1 MKFINLLK
9 KELSELINK
18 QMLISLVFVLSVF
31 LIMGNVMQS
40 ATNEIVNDAKNPQ
53 INLCNMDAS
62 DITKEMLEYFNSNG
76 SKVNFV
82 DADENDLA
90 APFKNQKKLKS
101 YVVIP
106 KGFGETL
113 ENGKKPE
120 ILSINKVQSVS
131 TFSGMTGGTEGT
143 ISLINGFVALK
154 LAEQQGVSE
163 KELGIIEAP
172 LTVTEHTVVADK
184 SAKISS
190 SSIMTKLLTQNMILP
205 LIVMMLIMLTS
216 QSLIASISNEKIDKT
231 LETLLSAPISRGS
244 IITAKMLAA
253 AIVAL
258 LNAGVMMIGF
268 SSYTKGMTGA
278 VSEEVSNSIQSAASS
293 IISSSDAMKQLGLTL
308 GAGDYLLIGLQLF
321 ITIMIC
327 LAISIILGA
336 LVNDSKSAQTMLLP
350 IMMMVMIPWLVTLFA
365 DVNSLP
371 TAAKF
376 IIWAIPFTHT
386 FTAMPNLMF
395 GNHVAFW
402 GGLAYQIVFFA
413 IVMFFALKLFKS
425 DKILTI
431 SLNLGQKS
439 RFKKSSQNNED

>member
-18 QMLISLVFVLSVF
+18 QMLISLVFVLSIF

-216 QSLIASISNEKIDKT
+216 QSLIASISNE
-231 LETLLSAPISRGS
+231 
-244 IITAKMLAA
+244 
-253 AIVAL
+253 
-258 LNAGVMMIGF
+258 
-268 SSYTKGMTGA
+268 
-278 VSEEVSNSIQSAASS
+278 
-293 IISSSDAMKQLGLTL
+293 
-308 GAGDYLLIGLQLF
+308 
-321 ITIMIC
+321 
-327 LAISIILGA
+327 
-336 LVNDSKSAQTMLLP
+336 
-350 IMMMVMIPWLVTLFA
+350 
-365 DVNSLP
+365 
-371 TAAKF
+371 
-376 IIWAIPFTHT
+376 
-386 FTAMPNLMF
+386 
-395 GNHVAFW
+395 
-402 GGLAYQIVFFA
+402 
-413 IVMFFALKLFKS
+413 
-425 DKILTI
+425 
-431 SLNLGQKS
+431 
-439 RFKKSSQNNED
+439 